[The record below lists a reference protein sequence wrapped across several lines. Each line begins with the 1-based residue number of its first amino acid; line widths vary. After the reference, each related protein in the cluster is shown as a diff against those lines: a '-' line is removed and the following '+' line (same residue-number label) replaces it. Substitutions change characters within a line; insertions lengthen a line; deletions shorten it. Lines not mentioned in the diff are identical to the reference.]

1 MVSEKDD
8 GGVSPSYPLIPIRSD
23 KKSDYNRIEKYNRID
38 QKKKPLRSPV
48 TFYMSEDIANT
59 WRRYCS
65 LVGLRVSYLTEE
77 ALLRYMRDNP
87 APQVTLNVTQD
98 LAAYSPTVQDRL
110 RNKILREK
118 ISTVLA
124 TIRRIKAAGKG
135 DYNVFKKQL
144 QKLVL
149 QATNLKRPEEGLL
162 ELLRE
167 AEELI

>member
-1 MVSEKDD
+1 MTEDD
-8 GGVSPSYPLIPIRSD
+8 RGMSPSYPLIPIRSD
-23 KKSDYNRIEKYNRID
+23 KKSEYNRIEKYNRID
-38 QKKKPLRSPV
+38 QKKKPLRCPV
-48 TFYMSEDIANT
+48 TFYMSEDIADT

-98 LAAYSPTVQDRL
+98 LAAFAPTVQDRL

-118 ISTVLA
+118 IASVMN
-124 TIRRIKAAGKG
+124 TIKRIKGTGKG
-135 DYNVFKKQL
+135 DYCVFKKQL

-149 QATNLKRPEEGLL
+149 QATNLKRPEESLM

-167 AEELI
+167 AEDLV